1 MKKTQIFVISKKTM
15 FFLILLIIFALF
27 YFIVPSITKT
37 LSPKSKYIIV
47 IDAGHGGI
55 DGGCEGAT
63 TGITEA
69 NLNLDYA
76 KCLKQKMEDFG
87 FGVVMTRS
95 SESGLY
101 NPLANNKKRD
111 DMKKRK
117 QIIENAN
124 ADFVISIHMNS
135 YSSNSCGAQ
144 VFYGKDDEPS
154 QFLASNIQK
163 HFVANLQDA
172 RQEIK
177 VGDYYM
183 LNAIKAPSV
192 LVECGYLSNP
202 KEEALLITEEYK
214 NEVCY
219 SILLGVLEYLQ

>member
-1 MKKTQIFVISKKTM
+1 MKLSFITIKKKHIVIA
-15 FFLILLIIFALF
+15 FAVIFLICGITFT
-27 YFIVPSITKT
+27 PSVIQS
-37 LSPKSKYIIV
+37 LSPKTKYIVV

-63 TGITEA
+63 TGVTEA
-69 NLNLDYA
+69 SLNLDYA
-76 KCLKQKMEDFG
+76 KCLQQKMEDFG
-87 FGVVMTRS
+87 FKVVMTRS

-101 NPLANNKKRD
+101 NPLASNKKRD

-135 YSSNSCGAQ
+135 YSSTSHGAQ

-154 QFLASNIQK
+154 KFLASNIQK
-163 HFVANLQDA
+163 HFVTNLEDA

-183 LNAIKAPSV
+183 LNAINTPSV

-202 KEEALLITEEYK
+202 KEEALLITEDYK

-219 SILLGVLEYLQ
+219 AILLGVLEYLR